1 MENGQTE
8 KDYRM
13 TRAVN
18 VLGQAIIKYNTPQH
32 ILDEVNKI
40 YEERKIRDLPATNKF
55 LAGKIKD
62 EFTLYHNEMDDPSK
76 DFNNVSTKSLDW
88 FQDQFQ
94 NYLSVVEKLSVTIR
108 LSSIWVNEMYANEYN
123 PIHTHSSKFSK
134 VGLSSVMILK
144 LPSNYGTEYS
154 RPDNPLNGQ
163 LQFAGSSGGQFSFTD
178 FRPEVK
184 VGDFYV
190 FPYDMRHTV
199 YPFNTTK
206 EHRRT
211 LAANVD
217 VFYTPPKLP
226 KTDK

>member
-1 MENGQTE
+1 MN
-8 KDYRM
+8 
-13 TRAVN
+13 
-18 VLGQAIIKYNTPQH
+18 
-32 ILDEVNKI
+32 
-40 YEERKIRDLPATNKF
+40 
-55 LAGKIKD
+55 
-62 EFTLYHNEMDDPSK
+62 DPSK
-76 DFNNVSTKSLDW
+76 NFNNVSTKSLDW

-94 NYLSVVEKLSVTIR
+94 DYLGVVEKKSITIR

-123 PIHTHSSKFSK
+123 PVHTHSSRFSRI
-134 VGLSSVMILK
+134 GLSSVMILK
-144 LPSNYGTEYS
+144 LPSDYGEEYS

-163 LQFAGSSGGQFSFTD
+163 LQFVGSSGGQFAFTD
-178 FRPEVK
+178 FRPEVA

-217 VFYTPPKLP
+217 VFYSPLEAPK
-226 KTDK
+226 

>member
-1 MENGQTE
+1 MSSE
-8 KDYRM
+8 
-13 TRAVN
+13 VN
-18 VLGQAIIKYNTPQH
+18 ILGQAIIKYDTPQH

-62 EFTLYHNEMDDPSK
+62 EFTLYHNEMNDSSK
-76 DFNNVSTKSLDW
+76 NFNNVSKKSLDW
-88 FQDQFQ
+88 FQNQFQ
-94 NYLSVVEKLSVTIR
+94 DYLRVVEKKSVTIR

-134 VGLSSVMILK
+134 IGLSSVMILK
-144 LPSNYGTEYS
+144 LPSGYGEEYS
-154 RPDNPLNGQ
+154 RPDNPLNGR
-163 LQFAGSSGGQFSFTD
+163 LQFVGNSGGQFSFTD
-178 FRPEVK
+178 FRPDVV

-190 FPYDMRHTV
+190 FPYDMKHTV

-211 LAANVD
+211 LAVNVD
-217 VFYTPPKLP
+217 VFYSPQNI
-226 KTDK
+226 KT